1 LRYENER
8 EKEAESLVL
17 PVMDEQISFEPE
29 TGTMARYWLQKDL
42 QVLAKKEKDF
52 REIRA
57 IVVASEA
64 TKKMTRWQ
72 LVSAFSLLPI
82 WP

>member
-1 LRYENER
+1 
-8 EKEAESLVL
+8 
-17 PVMDEQISFEPE
+17 
-29 TGTMARYWLQKDL
+29 MARYWLHKDL
-42 QVLAKKEKDF
+42 QVLQRGKKKKKDF

-64 TKKMTRWQ
+64 REKMTRWQ

-82 WP
+82 SP

>member
-1 LRYENER
+1 
-8 EKEAESLVL
+8 
-17 PVMDEQISFEPE
+17 
-29 TGTMARYWLQKDL
+29 MARYWLQKDL

-64 TKKMTRWQ
+64 TKK
-72 LVSAFSLLPI
+72 
-82 WP
+82 